1 MIINLEG
8 YDLTGTPA
16 EILELLDLVKKP
28 FPPPFDPAPEPNTS
42 ERTESKPKAKPAAA
56 QKAKTRKIDWNKA
69 RALRDAGWSYAKIGD
84 ELGVSDVTVSAHLNK
99 KTHLM

>member
-1 MIINLEG
+1 MIINIEG

-28 FPPPFDPAPEPNTS
+28 FPPPFDPAPEPDTS
-42 ERTESKPKAKPAAA
+42 ERTASKPKTKPAA
-56 QKAKTRKIDWNKA
+56 KTKKIDWNKA
-69 RALRDAGWSYAKIGD
+69 RALREAGWSYVKIGD
-84 ELGVSDVTVSAHLNK
+84 ELGVSDVTVAAHLK